1 MTRGQ
6 FVTRNL
12 LRNPRRTLLT
22 TGSVAVSICLLA
34 SFFATYRYM
43 QAPPAPGGFDLLL
56 MVGSRT
62 SLMGSLPLQY
72 AQRISRLPGVAAVTP
87 INMVDAL
94 YGGQDTLLFALAC
107 DPDAMFQVRN
117 DWRMPEDQRRA
128 FREEKAA
135 FVCSRSTAAKYGW
148 KLGDRI
154 QLRSS
159 GYHLTLDLVLRGIYA
174 SKDDESMMALHWDYL
189 NDVQGRPNRPGAFW
203 VQAQAAEDV
212 PRLMQAIDGEFRN
225 SDAETRTQPMKQFIL
240 DFLSMLGNIKL
251 ILLGISGAVVF
262 AVLLIVANSMGMSI
276 RERTAELA
284 VLRALG
290 FRTGQ
295 VLGMLTA
302 ESLAIAVSGAAAGC
316 AVAALLF
323 FLASGYR
330 VGGAM
335 PIYVQVD
342 APTVAAGFVTA
353 VAVGL
358 VSTLLPAYRASRIE
372 IAQALRSVG

>member
-43 QAPPAPGGFDLLL
+43 QAPPTPGSFDLVL
-56 MVGSRT
+56 MVTSRT

-72 AQRISRLPGVAAVTP
+72 AQRISRLPGQVAVTP
-87 INMVDAL
+87 VNMVDAL
-94 YGGQDTLLFALAC
+94 YGGEDKVFFALAC
-107 DPDAMFQVRN
+107 DPDAIFQVRN

-128 FREEKAA
+128 FREEKVAL
-135 FVCSRSTAAKYGW
+135 VCSRSIAQKHGW

-154 QLRSS
+154 QLRSG

-174 SKDDESMMALHWDYL
+174 SNDDESLMAFHWDYL
-189 NDVQGRPNRPGAFW
+189 NELQGRPNKVGAFW
-203 VQAQAAEDV
+203 VMARSAEDV
-212 PRLMQAIDGEFRN
+212 PRLMQVIDGEFRN
-225 SDAETRTQPMKQFIL
+225 SDAETRTQPMKQFVL
-240 DFLSMLGNIKL
+240 DLLSMLGNVKL

-262 AVLLIVANSMGMSI
+262 AVLLIVSNSMGMSI

-284 VLRALG
+284 VMRALG
-290 FRTGQ
+290 FRTRQ

-302 ESLAIAVSGAAAGC
+302 ESLAIGISGAALGC
-316 AVAALLF
+316 LTAAILF
-323 FLASGYR
+323 TLASGYQMS
-330 VGGAM
+330 GAM
-335 PIYVQVD
+335 PLHIQID
-342 APTVAAGFVTA
+342 APTVGMAMIAAA
-353 VAVGL
+353 VISL

-372 IAQALRSVG
+372 IAQALRFVG